1 MKMQTEATMDLY
13 FSPMACSMASRIAAY
28 EAGAPINFI
37 QVDTRATPKRTQD
50 GAPFLAINPMG
61 QVPVLRA
68 DDGELIS
75 ENVVILQYLADQ
87 FPASGLIPPDGTER
101 RRVQTWLSFVS
112 TELHAMTFRVLL
124 SANATEEAKALAR
137 VSAVSRLAVLEAH
150 LAGREFLQGPFSVA
164 DAYLFVMLVWAQYVG
179 LDFAPYPAL
188 AAYRDRLQARP
199 SVARAFG
206 EEFTLF
212 KAAA

>member
-1 MKMQTEATMDLY
+1 MDLY
-13 FSPMACSMASRIAAY
+13 FLPMACSMATRIAAY
-28 EAGAPINFI
+28 EAGAPMTFI
-37 QVDTRATPKRTQD
+37 AVDNKVTPKRTSD
-50 GAPFLAINPMG
+50 GEAFLTINPMG

-75 ENVVILQYLADQ
+75 ENVVVLQYLADQ
-87 FPASGLIPPDGTER
+87 FPASGLIPPGGAER
-101 RRVQTWLSFVS
+101 RRVLTWLSFVS
-112 TELHAMTFRVLL
+112 AELHAKTFAVLL
-124 SANATEEAKALAR
+124 GPSPSEEAKAVAR
-137 VSAVSRLAVLEAH
+137 ASAVDRFAVLEAH
-150 LAGREFLQGPFSVA
+150 LTGREFLQGQFSVA
-164 DAYLFVMLVWAQYVG
+164 DAYLFVMLVWSRYVG
-179 LDFAPYPAL
+179 LDLAPYPAL